1 MKKPIIGA
9 KKKASKARMAEVK
22 KIPSRGLAP
31 TEKAV
36 MKKNAA
42 SEVKNIKPQG
52 ISRKV
57 NFPETHYGDIIKGID
72 GDMTDV
78 VQHMKNHGSNI
89 RKAANANRNKRS
101 SDVGPVKMQ
110 NKIKRL
116 PDTVVKVQADAKKAK
131 NEVSKIKPQGIK
143 TRDVRNMN
151 QSYMAVAVEDGDADY
166 FRKEAKIASN
176 AAKKGPARKSM
187 LSPAKTVKLAVKKA
201 RVKNAESR
209 VANLKKKKK

>member
-57 NFPETHYGDIIKGID
+57 NFPETHYGDIINGID

-78 VQHMKNHGSNI
+78 VQHMKIHGSNI
-89 RKAANANRNKRS
+89 RKAANANRIKRS
-101 SDVGPVKMQ
+101 ANAGPVKMQ
-110 NKIKRL
+110 QKIKRL
-116 PDTVVKVQADAKKAK
+116 PDTVVKTP
-131 NEVSKIKPQGIK
+131 VSRPDSKSKSKGLNPLPK
-143 TRDVRNMN
+143 
-151 QSYMAVAVEDGDADY
+151 
-166 FRKEAKIASN
+166 
-176 AAKKGPARKSM
+176 KKG
-187 LSPAKTVKLAVKKA
+187 SPSSKTVNLPGKKG
-201 RVKNAESR
+201 KPSR
-209 VANLKKKKK
+209 MVNF

>member
-42 SEVKNIKPQG
+42 SEIKKIKPQG

-57 NFPETHYGDIIKGID
+57 NLPETHYGDIINGDD
-72 GDMTDV
+72 GDMRDV

-89 RKAANANRNKRS
+89 RKAADANRKKKSANA
-101 SDVGPVKMQ
+101 GPVKMQ
-110 NKIKRL
+110 HKIKRL
-116 PDTVVKVQADAKKAK
+116 PDTVVKVQVGAKK
-131 NEVSKIKPQGIK
+131 S
-143 TRDVRNMN
+143 T
-151 QSYMAVAVEDGDADY
+151 
-166 FRKEAKIASN
+166 
-176 AAKKGPARKSM
+176 
-187 LSPAKTVKLAVKKA
+187 
-201 RVKNAESR
+201 
-209 VANLKKKKK
+209 KKK